1 MKKGLIFFLGMIA
14 GAILTVG
21 ILYFIGTGNN
31 SNTGNGGSSSYAYGD
46 PGISL
51 FAETG
56 DELPLKSFIVFQVLP
71 NGTALAQTSEKL
83 KVEYNFQ
90 YGEPIVLLLPSD
102 NISYYD
108 NQVIKLPANK
118 VTKQIG
124 TYRYE
129 TKNEFV
135 KTVPIVGFLDK

>member
-31 SNTGNGGSSSYAYGD
+31 SNAGNGGFSSYAYGD

-51 FAETG
+51 FAEPG
-56 DELPLKSFIVFQVLP
+56 DVLPQKSFRVFQVLP

-90 YGEPIVLLLPSD
+90 YGDPIVLLLPSD
-102 NISYYD
+102 NNSYYD
-108 NQVIKLPANK
+108 DQVIKTPTNK
-118 VTKQIG
+118 VTRQIG

-129 TKNEFV
+129 TKNDFV
-135 KTVPIVGFLDK
+135 KTVPVVGFLDK